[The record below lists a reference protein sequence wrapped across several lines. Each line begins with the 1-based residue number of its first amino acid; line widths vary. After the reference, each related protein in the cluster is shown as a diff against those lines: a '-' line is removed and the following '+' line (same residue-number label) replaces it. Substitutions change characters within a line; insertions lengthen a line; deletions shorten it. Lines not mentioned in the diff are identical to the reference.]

1 MATLKDVARLA
12 GVSVSTVSRVV
23 NESSLVDHATREKVN
38 HAIKMLNYKPNLVA
52 YGLRVKNS
60 RLLGLILPG
69 AGSGSIRGDCHSM

>member
-38 HAIKMLNYKPNLVA
+38 HAIKMLNIKPNLVCIWPA
-52 YGLRVKNS
+52 GKEQPAAWPDS
-60 RLLGLILPG
+60 SG
-69 AGSGSIRGDCHSM
+69 AGS

>member
-38 HAIKMLNYKPNLVA
+38 HAI
-52 YGLRVKNS
+52 
-60 RLLGLILPG
+60 
-69 AGSGSIRGDCHSM
+69 